1 MSNVKVV
8 DEVNKSDLSK
18 WGICEVT
25 VTPQVLDEIR
35 QGKTLI
41 IDVMD
46 EYSVCIRIG
55 DDVRYEEMF

>member
-35 QGKTLI
+35 QGKSLI

-46 EYSVCIRIG
+46 EYSVCIKIG
-55 DDVRYEEMF
+55 ADVGYEEVF

>member
-8 DEVNKSDLSK
+8 DKVNKSELSK

-35 QGKTLI
+35 QGKALI

-46 EYSVCIRIG
+46 EYSVCIKVGAGIK
-55 DDVRYEEMF
+55 YEEVF